1 MIFWPYSNLFCV
13 SLLNSRCTSF
23 TGTISLCTAQRCA
36 SWIKKSQTK
45 SGWIFR
51 MIRSAVDC
59 SWTEVCNAD
68 SKQVFFSRW
77 LISMLTLCQAW
88 TYFKLFMPKCVL
100 FFIGMVQRACYFM
113 GPLFYAYFP
122 NQRYNKSGRGSMAY
136 GAIIATWMGNTS
148 SLFMQQ
154 MKGRPKLT
162 LMFYIIEE
170 AKEL

>member
-1 MIFWPYSNLFCV
+1 MFFFWTVVVHLSLEPFLFV
-13 SLLNSRCTSF
+13 LLRDVHP
-23 TGTISLCTAQRCA
+23 GLKGHKQ
-36 SWIKKSQTK
+36 KVDEYL
-45 SGWIFR
+45 GWLGQLLTVAER
-51 MIRSAVDC
+51 RSVMQIA
-59 SWTEVCNAD
+59 NR
-68 SKQVFFSRW
+68 FFSRW

-88 TYFKLFMPKCVL
+88 TYFKWFMPKCVL

-148 SLFMQQ
+148 SQFMQQ